1 MNKNNEDNKVL
12 INQIASQTGVFQS
25 INYANASDE
34 VVNGMADLLLKA
46 SSDLPDDKK
55 QGFLFE
61 IIEATKFN
69 VDAAKKRAIERAS
82 VLDNNDKIIDIQIKR
97 GNKIIKDIQAK
108 SSKGVEYPKNEFTKR
123 TDYKDVDLLVNKENE
138 IPLKKHFAKKE
149 QATVGDSQKHHKN
162 VKEKITGELKH
173 GDVNSGG
180 TTYAEAM
187 EAAENPKLYAL
198 KNELKQFSQEAYK
211 TGTNAAIAGAITGGA
226 VSTMKNFYSVYK
238 GDKSMTDAG
247 ADILKDTGK
256 SAVKS
261 GATGV
266 LGTGIRVAG
275 KKIGSNILAKSN
287 IATTCAASLIDI
299 GISVYDYAKG
309 DISGDKLIENI
320 GATGVNTV
328 SGVYYGMVG
337 GIVLGPVGAV
347 VGSIAGYFLSNYIYQ
362 SGITLLKSAK
372 LAEEETKK
380 IVALCDASINE
391 MNKQRFEFEN
401 KIKEHLELRELQFD
415 KLFDNID
422 KGLLKN
428 DNVTTINALSD
439 LSLMFGKELKLIN
452 FDDFDKFMRTDDKL
466 EI

>member
-1 MNKNNEDNKVL
+1 MDKKEDNKVL
-12 INQIASQTGVFQS
+12 INQIASQSGVLHS

-82 VLDNNDKIIDIQIKR
+82 VLDNNDKIIDIQIKK
-97 GNKIIKDIQAK
+97 GDKVIKNIQAK
-108 SSKGVEYPKNEFTKR
+108 SSKGVQYPKNEFTKR
-123 TDYKDVDLLVNKENE
+123 TDYEDVDLLVNKENE
-138 IPLKKHFAKKE
+138 TPLKEHFAKKE
-149 QATVGDSQKHHKN
+149 QATVGDSKKHYRN
-162 VKEKITGELKH
+162 VKEKVTGELKS
-173 GDVNSGG
+173 GEISSGG
-180 TTYAEAM
+180 TTHAEAM
-187 EAAENPKLYAL
+187 EAAKNPKLYAL
-198 KNELKQFSQEAYK
+198 KSELKQFGQGEK
-211 TGTNAAIAGAITGGA
+211 TLKNAGTEII
-226 VSTMKNFYSVYK
+226 
-238 GDKSMTDAG
+238 
-247 ADILKDTGK
+247 KDTGK

-266 LGTGIRVAG
+266 LGTSIRVTG
-275 KKIGSNILAKSN
+275 KKIGSKLLAKSN

-309 DISGDKLIENI
+309 DISGNELIENI

-337 GIVLGPVGAV
+337 GVILGPVGAV

-372 LAEEETKK
+372 LAEEETRK

-391 MNKQRFEFEN
+391 MDKQRFEFESI
-401 KIKEHLELRELQFD
+401 IKKHLELKELQFN

-422 KGLLKN
+422 NGLLAN
-428 DNVTTINALSD
+428 DNIITINALSD
-439 LSLMFGKELKLIN
+439 LSLMFGGELKLMN
-452 FDDFDKFMRTDDKL
+452 FDDFDKFMQTDNKL
-466 EI
+466 TIYRVGKGELHP